1 MPLPV
6 CKVIV
11 RALNPQVTKE
21 ETSLKV
27 LKEPSSLGIHN
38 LVVLVQQHV
47 LETSQEVKMVSKVI

>member
-11 RALNPQVTKE
+11 RALIPQVTKE

-27 LKEPSSLGIHN
+27 LNEASYKLGIHI

-47 LETSQEVKMVSKVI
+47 LETSQEVKMVL